1 MWPNSDS
8 RAVAATVVLPIAVLS
23 SPSILCVRTG
33 LVEPACCA
41 NTCYVP
47 KRRFIPKPFTMRVIN
62 GSLSVVQ
69 MSTFRPLVFCGP
81 SGSGKSTLLKRL
93 INEHEKWFQVSV
105 SHTTRKPRP
114 GETNGKEYHFV
125 TSEEMDKAIAR
136 GEFIEH
142 TKFSGNMYGTS
153 KRAVEDVIK
162 EGRIC
167 VLDIEIEGVKSIKNT
182 NFNPRCVFIK
192 PPSLQILEE
201 RLRNRGTETEETL
214 KKRLSRAALEL
225 QYGEEPGNFDL
236 VIVNDNFEEAY
247 EKLENFLIKEI
258 EELSGKKPEF

>member
-1 MWPNSDS
+1 MAFALSVSYVLERNIFRLLTRTSSDKF
-8 RAVAATVVLPIAVLS
+8 RKRCLFVKLTVS
-23 SPSILCVRTG
+23 STSNVN
-33 LVEPACCA
+33 ES
-41 NTCYVP
+41 N
-47 KRRFIPKPFTMRVIN
+47 N
-62 GSLSVVQ
+62 ESSGSLSVVQ